1 MVKKVGRK
9 LYKMIEVIFEQ
20 EKSRTIAT
28 DNGIIIG
35 ECDFTIQDDAWNIIH
50 TVVNSKYQGQG
61 IARMLVESV
70 IENAR
75 KEKVK
80 VIADCSYAKK
90 VLDESKQ

>member
-1 MVKKVGRK
+1 
-9 LYKMIEVIFEQ
+9 MIKITFER
-20 EKSRTIAT
+20 ENNKAVAI
-28 DNGIIIG
+28 DNGNIIG
-35 ECDFTIQDDAWNIIH
+35 ECDFTIQGNSWNIVH

-61 IARMLVESV
+61 IARKLIESV